1 MTRLEREMLARIKE
15 RLAGLD
21 PAAAEKL
28 AALMPVLAR
37 FAKSYEALGAAA
49 KRTIGTLLPELAALL
64 AAAEGAM
71 R

>member
-28 AALMPVLAR
+28 AAL
-37 FAKSYEALGAAA
+37 KSVD
-49 KRTIGTLLPELAALL
+49 IGKQEETQ
-64 AAAEGAM
+64 
-71 R
+71 

>member
-28 AALMPVLAR
+28 AAYAGACALR
-37 FAKSYEALGAAA
+37 AKL
-49 KRTIGTLLPELAALL
+49 
-64 AAAEGAM
+64 
-71 R
+71 